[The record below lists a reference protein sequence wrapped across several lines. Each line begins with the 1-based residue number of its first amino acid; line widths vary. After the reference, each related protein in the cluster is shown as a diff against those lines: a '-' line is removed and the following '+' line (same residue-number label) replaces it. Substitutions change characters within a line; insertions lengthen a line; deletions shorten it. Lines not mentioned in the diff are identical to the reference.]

1 MPERASINRQV
12 TGQFKKQCFRNII
25 EHRILTLLSVTAA
38 QMMTTPT
45 FYGVCIATGLV
56 SLPRFS

>member
-1 MPERASINRQV
+1 MPERVSINRQV

-38 QMMTTPT
+38 QMITTPT
-45 FYGVCIATGLV
+45 FLRRMHRHGAGEFAAL
-56 SLPRFS
+56 